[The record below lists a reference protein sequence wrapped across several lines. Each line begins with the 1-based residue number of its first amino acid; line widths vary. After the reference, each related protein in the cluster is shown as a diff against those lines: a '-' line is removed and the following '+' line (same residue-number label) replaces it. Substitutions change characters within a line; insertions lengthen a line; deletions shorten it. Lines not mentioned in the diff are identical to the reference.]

1 MWDRIKRFL
10 SFIIMAVCVIGV
22 SVPTFA
28 ADAGDLSNLAD
39 IGEYGAWTTE
49 HNREVLV
56 GNMKSDIEAFQS
68 GSELEYIETGV
79 PIEAKLGII
88 LMKALS
94 HVAEVLN
101 ASLVRF
107 VIIFLIAAYCFWV
120 MFQAYRLISA
130 TKAQVFAQSK
140 VKTPDTIKDI
150 LKRGITLGIW
160 LLLLGFGLPRLFGMI
175 MGPVV
180 ALGSYVAHL
189 ILNAAAANGGYA
201 LSDTCAA
208 IHTYAAE
215 HMTNSPIIDTNFA
228 ADIICVPTRMSEFY
242 YGSIKYGWEIMISGL
257 GVSTFSFLTG
267 LIFVI
272 LFTYAAFKFAITAFG
287 VIADLFLVVI
297 LLPFTAI
304 SETLAKTDYEGIAGK
319 IYNGFLGLFNPETF
333 SLSNQIKKFV
343 DASIYFV
350 SLAIVVAIG
359 GALLA
364 NGLQIDPLTH
374 IATPMNGDRI
384 TMLLIGALVAYVAT
398 HADDVAKII
407 GGGIEYTLGTELSK
421 DAKTLYNST
430 KKKIEEL
437 IKAAKK

>member
-1 MWDRIKRFL
+1 
-10 SFIIMAVCVIGV
+10 MAICVVGIF
-22 SVPTFA
+22 VPNCS
-28 ADAGDLSNLAD
+28 ADVGSNLTGFAD
-39 IGEYGAWTTE
+39 VGDYGAWATE

-56 GNMKSDIEAFQS
+56 GNMKSDIETFQS
-68 GSELEYIETGV
+68 NSERDYIETGV

-88 LMKALS
+88 FIKALS
-94 HVAEVLN
+94 HVAEILN

-107 VIIFLIAAYCFWV
+107 VIIFLIAAYGFWV
-120 MFQAYRLISA
+120 MFQAYRLISE
-130 TKAQVFAQSK
+130 TKAQVFASSK
-140 VKTPDTIKDI
+140 VKTPDTVRDI
-150 LKRGITLGIW
+150 IKRGITLGIW
-160 LLLLGFGLPRLFGMI
+160 LLLLGFGLPRLFGLI
-175 MGPVV
+175 MGPII
-180 ALGSYVAHL
+180 ALGSYIAHL
-189 ILNAAAANGGYA
+189 ILNAAAANGGYE

-215 HMTNSPIIDTNFA
+215 HMKNIAVFDKDFSTFA
-228 ADIICVPTRMSEFY
+228 ADIICIPTRMSEFY
-242 YGSIKYGWEIMISGL
+242 YGSIKYGWKIMASSL
-257 GVSTFSFLTG
+257 GISTFSFLTG

-304 SETLAKTDYEGIAGK
+304 SETLAKTDYDGIAGK
-319 IYNGFLGLFNPETF
+319 IYNGFLGLFNPESF

-343 DASIYFV
+343 DASIYFI

-364 NGLQIDPLTH
+364 NGLQIDPVTH
-374 IATPMNGDRI
+374 IASPLNGDRI

-398 HADDVAKII
+398 HADEVAKII